1 MEACHRLWFLVL
13 KRKRSRKH
21 AEPVGSALGSRFQ
34 KTRFWKRD
42 GTIDS
47 CLEALNLLIRI
58 VNNNKKEKLNV
69 LCFTS
74 LTENPN

>member
-1 MEACHRLWFLVL
+1 MQNRLEA
-13 KRKRSRKH
+13 
-21 AEPVGSALGSRFQ
+21 RFQ

-47 CLEALNLLIRI
+47 CLEALNLLIGI

-69 LCFTS
+69 
-74 LTENPN
+74 